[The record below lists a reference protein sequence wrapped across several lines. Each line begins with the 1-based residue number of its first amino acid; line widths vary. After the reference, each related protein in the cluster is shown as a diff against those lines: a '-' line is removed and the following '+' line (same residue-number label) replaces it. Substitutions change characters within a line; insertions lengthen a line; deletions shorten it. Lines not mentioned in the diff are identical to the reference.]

1 MNIDSIID
9 DMKAQIISCE
19 VCEKDSTT
27 KSWGYEEGV
36 IISVNE
42 AILII
47 THLENYF
54 KDLKL
59 KP

>member
-1 MNIDSIID
+1 MNIDNIID
-9 DMKAQIISCE
+9 DMKAQIVSSE

-36 IISVNE
+36 LLSVSE
-42 AILII
+42 AKLII

-54 KDLKL
+54 KDLKV